1 MFDDWSN
8 GRIIFGLG
16 AMALIGISIL
26 YQFTQGE
33 NGLSG
38 FESMK
43 NLFNVPG
50 AKP

>member
-16 AMALIGISIL
+16 AIALIGLSIL
-26 YQFTQGE
+26 WQFSTSD

-38 FESMK
+38 IENMR
-43 NLFNVPG
+43 NLFKVP
-50 AKP
+50 